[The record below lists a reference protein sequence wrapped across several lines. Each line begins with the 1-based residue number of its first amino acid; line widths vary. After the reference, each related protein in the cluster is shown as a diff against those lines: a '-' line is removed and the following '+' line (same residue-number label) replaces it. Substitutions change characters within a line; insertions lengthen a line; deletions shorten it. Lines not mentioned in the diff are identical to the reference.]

1 MPPSKRSRFR
11 TVASSAVV
19 AVVVDRVLAV
29 VANSR
34 AVQKVAHQKP
44 QANRRVAPVMQNLPG
59 KTRGAAGKLNPQVK
73 ANADA
78 ARVNLLQRSNLEAR
92 P

>member
-1 MPPSKRSRFR
+1 M
-11 TVASSAVV
+11 VASSAVA
-19 AVVVDRVLAV
+19 AVVVGRAQVAV
-29 VANSR
+29 ASSLV
-34 AVQKVAHQKP
+34 VQKVAHRKP

-59 KTRGAAGKLNPQVK
+59 KTRGAAGKPNPQVK